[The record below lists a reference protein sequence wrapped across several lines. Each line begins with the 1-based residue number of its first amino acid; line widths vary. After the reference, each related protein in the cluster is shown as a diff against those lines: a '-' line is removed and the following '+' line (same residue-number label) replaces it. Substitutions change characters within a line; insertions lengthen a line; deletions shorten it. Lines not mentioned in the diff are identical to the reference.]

1 MRSAKETGCF
11 PYGSGQVCYMEVS
24 PDGAVTQLSTVG
36 EKRSAYINAQ
46 AGISKIFAVW
56 PGRWRSDL
64 FIIDD
69 LDAFSEK
76 QSLFGKYRYLGGKED
91 GSNEN
96 LLSQGCA
103 ALAEAASPQLSQGKE
118 VSLQCRMKSTPKLLQ
133 S

>member
-1 MRSAKETGCF
+1 MQHKKLFEQCSERKNMRSAKETGCF

-56 PGRWRSDL
+56 PGRWRSDF

-76 QSLFGKYRYLGGKED
+76 QSLFGKYR
-91 GSNEN
+91 
-96 LLSQGCA
+96 
-103 ALAEAASPQLSQGKE
+103 
-118 VSLQCRMKSTPKLLQ
+118 
-133 S
+133 

>member
-1 MRSAKETGCF
+1 MISTGRTSPQNNTYIRLQPQKLFEQCSERINMRSAKETGCF
-11 PYGSGQVCYMEVS
+11 PYSCGQVCYMEVS

-46 AGISKIFAVW
+46 AGVSKILAVW

-76 QSLFGKYRYLGGKED
+76 QGLFGKYR
-91 GSNEN
+91 
-96 LLSQGCA
+96 
-103 ALAEAASPQLSQGKE
+103 
-118 VSLQCRMKSTPKLLQ
+118 
-133 S
+133 

>member
-1 MRSAKETGCF
+1 MISTGRTSPQNNTYIRLQPQKLFEQCSERINMRSAKETGCF
-11 PYGSGQVCYMEVS
+11 PYSRGQVCYMEVS

-46 AGISKIFAVW
+46 AGVSKILAVW

-76 QSLFGKYRYLGGKED
+76 QGLFGR
-91 GSNEN
+91 
-96 LLSQGCA
+96 
-103 ALAEAASPQLSQGKE
+103 
-118 VSLQCRMKSTPKLLQ
+118 CR
-133 S
+133 